1 MIRLFMSIKDL
12 FKKAADEYAQETE
25 MLSFLPENRYN
36 ENIFVTQGQY
46 DWLSGQLLYCLI
58 RYLKPKRIME
68 ISTSAGYATMFMALA
83 LKKNKGGIIFCY
95 EIDPKAAKSAARN
108 FADYHVNDFVKLH
121 VGEVKKTSLPAP
133 KDFDLY
139 FLDSLHTDTFASW
152 FIETHVLEVMRSDA
166 LFHMHDILPRHARV
180 RCFNGPPFEG
190 TLLDPHPKVSTS
202 KKLKKAIKN
211 ILQIEEQLA
220 DDRAPLCLYPP
231 MSEKDLPTYDGNC
244 TTESLLG
251 NNMAAV
257 MNPEDLVFLYDV
269 INDYPDLEPAKYN
282 FLVYGRADHKNIPM
296 EWNNSLWRSVNAVKK
311 AYKILADKKIKPV
324 Y

>member
-1 MIRLFMSIKDL
+1 MRKENVMRLFMSIKDL
-12 FKKAADEYAQETE
+12 FKQATDEYAHETGE
-25 MLSFLPENRYN
+25 LRFLPENRYN

-68 ISTSAGYATMFMALA
+68 ISTSSGYATMFMALA
-83 LKKNKGGIIFCY
+83 LKKNKGGIIFSY
-95 EIDPKAAKSAARN
+95 EIDPKAAKSASRN
-108 FADYHVNDFVKLH
+108 FVDYQVDDFVKLH
-121 VGEVKKTSLPAP
+121 VGDVKKTSLSAP

-139 FLDSLHTDTFASW
+139 FLDSLHTYDFACW
-152 FIETHVLEVMRSDA
+152 FMETHVLRAVRSDA

-190 TLLDPHPKVSTS
+190 TLLDPQPQISKS
-202 KKLKKAIKN
+202 KKLKNAIKK
-211 ILQIEEQLA
+211 LLHIETLLE
-220 DDRAPLCLYPP
+220 DDRAQLCIYPP
-231 MSEKDLPTYDGNC
+231 ISEKELPTYDGNC

-251 NNMAAV
+251 NNLAAV

-282 FLVYGRADHKNIPM
+282 SAVYGRADHENMPM
-296 EWNNSLWRSVNAVKK
+296 EWNNSLWCRVNAVKR
-311 AYKILADKKIKPV
+311 AYKIIADKR
-324 Y
+324 